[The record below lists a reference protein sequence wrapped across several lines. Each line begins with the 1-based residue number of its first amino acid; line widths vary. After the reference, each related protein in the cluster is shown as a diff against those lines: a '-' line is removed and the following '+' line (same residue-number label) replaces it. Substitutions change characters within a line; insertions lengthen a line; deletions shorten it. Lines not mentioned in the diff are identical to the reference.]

1 MRQPRAD
8 PQGRLRLLHGLRLH
22 GGLRLTARAYPDVT
36 GQRVA
41 KEQPSRWVDALV
53 VAAVLAILWAVVV
66 LGGDMRA
73 RFDELNAPSISL
85 DVALIPYYT
94 ARTTLRMFIAFGAS
108 LAFTLVYGWVAAHYV
123 RARKVMLPLLD
134 VLQSVPVLGF
144 LSITVT
150 GFIALFPGSML
161 GVECASI
168 FAIFTAQAWNMTFG
182 FYHSLVTIP
191 AELSEAA
198 AVFGLNRWQRFTRVE
213 LPSSAISLMW
223 NSMMSFG
230 GGWFF
235 VAQSEAISV
244 LNKDIKLPGLGSY
257 MAAAVE
263 AGDTRAALYAI
274 AAMVVTIVAID
285 QLVWRPLVAWAEK
298 FKLEQ
303 TESRDAPT
311 SWVLDL
317 LRRSAVL
324 EWLSIHV
331 GARIGRAIDRASTL
345 ASDAGHTVGAR
356 TPRRARLLLRFA
368 GVALVAVAA
377 VWLAIETTST
387 LGTIRSGL
395 TAGEMF
401 HVVWLGV
408 LTFLRV
414 AVMTALATL
423 VWTPIGVWIGMR
435 PRIARIAQPIAQIAA
450 SFPVN
455 MTFPFVVAFF
465 IAAHIPIDFGSIAL
479 MALGT
484 QWYILFNVIAGAMS
498 IPTDL
503 REAAAQFGL
512 RGRRLWQTLIIPAIF
527 PFWVTGAVTAAGG
540 AWNASIVAEVATW
553 GHEKLVADGLGAYI
567 ASVTERGDRPAIWF
581 SIIIMAAFVVTTN
594 RLFWRRLYDLA
605 ERRYRFD

>member
-1 MRQPRAD
+1 M
-8 PQGRLRLLHGLRLH
+8 
-22 GGLRLTARAYPDVT
+22 TTRAYPETT
-36 GQRVA
+36 GQQLERGW
-41 KEQPSRWVDALV
+41 RFGWIDAV
-53 VAAVLAILWAVVV
+53 VVLAIFVTLWLLVV
-66 LGGDMRA
+66 LGGDMRV
-73 RFDELNAPSISL
+73 RFDELHPPPLPL
-85 DVALIPYYT
+85 DVSYVPYYT
-94 ARTTLRMFIAFGAS
+94 ARTVLRMFIAFAAA
-108 LAFTLVYGWVAAHYV
+108 LLFTFAYGYVAAKSP

-134 VLQSVPVLGF
+134 ILQSVPVLGF

-150 GFIALFPGSML
+150 GFLTLFPGSLL

-191 AELSEAA
+191 ADLQEAA
-198 AVFGLNRWQRFTRVE
+198 SVYRMNRWQRFTKLE
-213 LPSSAISLMW
+213 LPSSAIGLMW

-244 LNKDIKLPGLGSY
+244 LNKNIKLPGLGSY

-263 AGDTRAALYAI
+263 AGDTRAAVYAI
-274 AAMVVTIVAID
+274 VAMIVTIVVLD

-303 TESRDAPT
+303 TEGRDNPT

-317 LRRSAVL
+317 LRRSYVL
-324 EWLSIHV
+324 EWISEHIGNALGRVSQRTSI
-331 GARIGRAIDRASTL
+331 L
-345 ASDAGHTVGAR
+345 ASDVTQTITARMPQTV
-356 TPRRARLLLRFA
+356 RRALT
-368 GVALVAVAA
+368 VISWALVAAA
-377 VWLAIETTST
+377 VVWLVVDAFDIARE
-387 LGTIRSGL
+387 IRTDMTGADML
-395 TAGEMF
+395 

-414 AVMTALATL
+414 VAMSVIATL
-423 VWTPIGVWIGMR
+423 IWTPIGVWIGLR
-435 PRIARIAQPIAQIAA
+435 PRVARVAQPLAQIAA

-455 MTFPFVVAFF
+455 MTFPFIVGLF
-465 IAAHIPIDFGSIAL
+465 IAMHLPINFGSILL

-484 QWYILFNVIAGAMS
+484 QWYILFNVIAGAMA

-503 REAAAQFGL
+503 REAGLLFGL
-512 RGRRLWQTLIIPAIF
+512 SRWQLWKTLIIPAIF
-527 PFWVTGAVTAAGG
+527 PFWVTGAVTATGG

-553 GHEKLVADGLGAYI
+553 GNDTLVADGLGAYI
-567 ASVTERGDRPAIWF
+567 AQVTQKGDQPAIYF
-581 SIIIMAAFVVTTN
+581 AILVMALFVVVIN

-605 ERRYRFD
+605 ERRFKLD